1 MGQKKQ
7 RRVGLR
13 GERDRKY
20 LRRVEE
26 SKEERKGILV
36 RWVKMRSRR
45 VMKAEKEVRN
55 VNWGGG
61 GFGRRAKEEIWVE
74 ER

>member
-1 MGQKKQ
+1 M
-7 RRVGLR
+7 R

-36 RWVKMRSRR
+36 RWVKIRSRR

-61 GFGRRAKEEIWVE
+61 GFG
-74 ER
+74 